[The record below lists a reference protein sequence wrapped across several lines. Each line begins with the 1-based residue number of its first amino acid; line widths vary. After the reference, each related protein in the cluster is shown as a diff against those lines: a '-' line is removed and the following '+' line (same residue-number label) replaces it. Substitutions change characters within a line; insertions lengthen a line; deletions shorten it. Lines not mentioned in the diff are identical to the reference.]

1 MFGVFDINR
10 LDKELVERN
19 LVDSRTKAQE
29 LIEKKF
35 VICNDK
41 IIEKPSYK
49 VSSDDIIKIKENDCF
64 KYVSRGGLKLE
75 KAILNF
81 KLDLKNKNI
90 MDIGSSTGG
99 FTDCALQKGA
109 NKVIAID
116 VGTDLLHEK
125 LRKNPKVELHE
136 KVNIK
141 NLDNRLF
148 ENIDFITIDVS
159 FISAITVIN
168 KIKDTGIKVDIM
180 CLIKPQFE
188 CGKDIANKYKGVI
201 LNKKIHKEIIE
212 TFIKNINK
220 LGFYIKNLDFS
231 PIRGGDGNIE
241 YITLITNKEYNNS
254 IIDVDCVIKNA
265 FKKR

>member
-1 MFGVFDINR
+1 MFIINR

-29 LIEKKF
+29 LIEKKL
-35 VICNDK
+35 VTCNCK
-41 IIEKPSYK
+41 IIDKPSYK

-81 KLDLKNKNI
+81 SLDLKNKNI

-99 FTDCALQKGA
+99 FTDCALQNGA
-109 NKVIAID
+109 KKVVAID

-188 CGKDIANKYKGVI
+188 CGRNIANKYKGII

-220 LGFYIKNLDFS
+220 LGFYIKKLDFS

-241 YITLITNKEYNNS
+241 YISLITNKECKNS
-254 IIDVDCVIKNA
+254 VVNVDCVIKNA
-265 FKKR
+265 FKQ

>member
-99 FTDCALQKGA
+99 FTDCALQNGA
-109 NKVIAID
+109 KKVIAID

-168 KIKDTGIKVDIM
+168 KIKDTGIKVGIM

>member
-1 MFGVFDINR
+1 MFIINR

-29 LIEKKF
+29 LIEKKL
-35 VICNDK
+35 VTCNCK
-41 IIEKPSYK
+41 IIDKPSYK

-81 KLDLKNKNI
+81 SLDLKNKNI

-99 FTDCALQKGA
+99 FTDCALQNGA
-109 NKVIAID
+109 KKVVAID

-141 NLDNRLF
+141 NLDNKLF

-188 CGKDIANKYKGVI
+188 CGRNIANKYKGII

-220 LGFYIKNLDFS
+220 LGFYIKKLDFS

-241 YITLITNKEYNNS
+241 YISLITNKKCKNS
-254 IIDVDCVIKNA
+254 VVNVDCVIKNA
-265 FKKR
+265 FKQ

>member
-1 MFGVFDINR
+1 MFIINR

-29 LIEKKF
+29 LIEKKL
-35 VICNDK
+35 VTCNGK
-41 IIEKPSYK
+41 IIDKASYK
-49 VSSDDIIKIKENDCF
+49 VSSEDIIKIIENDCF
-64 KYVSRGGLKLE
+64 KYVSRGGFKLE

-81 KLDLKNKNI
+81 SLDLKNKNI

-99 FTDCALQKGA
+99 FTDCALQNGA
-109 NKVIAID
+109 KKVVAID

-141 NLDNRLF
+141 NLDNKLF

-188 CGKDIANKYKGVI
+188 CGRNIANKYKGII

-220 LGFYIKNLDFS
+220 LGFYIKKLDFS

-241 YITLITNKEYNNS
+241 YISLITNKECKNS
-254 IIDVDCVIKNA
+254 VVNVDCVIKNA
-265 FKKR
+265 FKQ

>member
-1 MFGVFDINR
+1 MFGVLNINR

-29 LIEKKF
+29 LIEKKL

-81 KLDLKNKNI
+81 SLDLKNKNI

-99 FTDCALQKGA
+99 FTDCALQNGA
-109 NKVIAID
+109 KKVVAID

-141 NLDNRLF
+141 NLDNKLF

-188 CGKDIANKYKGVI
+188 CGRNIANKYKGII

-220 LGFYIKNLDFS
+220 LGFYIKKLDFS

>member
-1 MFGVFDINR
+1 MFIINR

-29 LIEKKF
+29 LIEKKL
-35 VICNDK
+35 VTCNCK
-41 IIEKPSYK
+41 IIDKPSYK

-81 KLDLKNKNI
+81 SLDLKNKNI

-99 FTDCALQKGA
+99 FTDCALQNGA
-109 NKVIAID
+109 KKVVAID

-141 NLDNRLF
+141 NLDNKLF

-188 CGKDIANKYKGVI
+188 CGRNIANKYKGII

-220 LGFYIKNLDFS
+220 LGFYIKKLDFS

-241 YITLITNKEYNNS
+241 YISLITNKECKNS
-254 IIDVDCVIKNA
+254 VVNVDCVIKNA
-265 FKKR
+265 FKQ

>member
-1 MFGVFDINR
+1 
-10 LDKELVERN
+10 
-19 LVDSRTKAQE
+19 
-29 LIEKKF
+29 
-35 VICNDK
+35 
-41 IIEKPSYK
+41 
-49 VSSDDIIKIKENDCF
+49 
-64 KYVSRGGLKLE
+64 
-75 KAILNF
+75 
-81 KLDLKNKNI
+81 

-168 KIKDTGIKVDIM
+168 KIKDTEIKVDIM

-188 CGKDIANKYKGVI
+188 CGRNIANKYKGII

-231 PIRGGDGNIE
+231 LNKRRRWKYRI
-241 YITLITNKEYNNS
+241 YYTNYK
-254 IIDVDCVIKNA
+254 
-265 FKKR
+265 